1 MQHPGVPPSA
11 QPPPVFSLPTTASG
25 MPSLPS
31 SPGPAAGPRAVPA
44 ASPNR
49 ATSFRAPEGEPASE
63 PDNALVPVEKDLG
76 APYAFN
82 PTTGMLETPGG
93 GISGAVETRA
103 RFVEGGP
110 GGFRRVPETPADAGG
125 GGGWAAR
132 RAAAA
137 AAAAQRGAG
146 DGSMRAAVFAAQ
158 SVVVA
163 AGLFAQGLLAGVAC
177 VNLFMTYFLDAAN
190 LTSVTE
196 NSGFLH
202 YYSPIAVNCQRLYV
216 TLSAIALLASVDKYS
231 RDALSGFNLQGF
243 QLQKVDFLGCLSFF
257 MAFVCS
263 IVAVPFEDTLYYA
276 NARVPSWW
284 TTASASGAFVSKLSS
299 YHGVNAARAVFA
311 LLGYACVCAT
321 ATPAS
326 LDVVQ
331 RAEELA
337 KGAPNHFSSRSLGDG
352 GSEGRGQQR
361 ERAGDFGVPGGGF
374 ERSDRRK
381 FGGSIRNDV
390 KQTSTPAMTTTF
402 R

>member
-1 MQHPGVPPSA
+1 
-11 QPPPVFSLPTTASG
+11 
-25 MPSLPS
+25 
-31 SPGPAAGPRAVPA
+31 
-44 ASPNR
+44 
-49 ATSFRAPEGEPASE
+49 
-63 PDNALVPVEKDLG
+63 
-76 APYAFN
+76 
-82 PTTGMLETPGG
+82 
-93 GISGAVETRA
+93 
-103 RFVEGGP
+103 
-110 GGFRRVPETPADAGG
+110 
-125 GGGWAAR
+125 
-132 RAAAA
+132 
-137 AAAAQRGAG
+137 
-146 DGSMRAAVFAAQ
+146 
-158 SVVVA
+158 
-163 AGLFAQGLLAGVAC
+163 
-177 VNLFMTYFLDAAN
+177 
-190 LTSVTE
+190 
-196 NSGFLH
+196 
-202 YYSPIAVNCQRLYV
+202 
-216 TLSAIALLASVDKYS
+216 LASVDKYS

-257 MAFVCS
+257 MAFVLS

-284 TTASASGAFVSKLSS
+284 TTASASSAFVSKLSS

-337 KGAPNHFSSRSLGDG
+337 KGAPNHFSSRSLGRDG

-361 ERAGDFGVPGGGF
+361 ERAGDFVGGGGF